1 MLHYGCLCLTGETRS
16 NILFLMKLCVILD
29 MSLEPG
35 VTIKAGFAARCIC
48 YCSAIG
54 LRLMPLSYQ
63 APHADLVVPNDC
75 IIACPCQYFVIRL
88 AASSAEV
95 VG

>member
-1 MLHYGCLCLTGETRS
+1 
-16 NILFLMKLCVILD
+16 MKLYVILD
-29 MSLEPG
+29 VSLEPG
-35 VTIKAGFAARCIC
+35 VTTKAGFAARCIC

-54 LRLMPLSYQ
+54 LRLMPPAYQ
-63 APHADLVVPNDC
+63 SPNSDPVVPNDC
-75 IIACPCQYFVIRL
+75 IIACPCEYFVIRP